1 MAQVL
6 QNFTPRLLTQNI
18 WRRLGIFDKSAAGF
32 DYFTATPRH
41 NVRGY
46 LGRVQLSSVGYLRT
60 LTFRLVRNKFTVDG
74 LNASPPGPN
83 QGET

>member
-1 MAQVL
+1 MDLVL
-6 QNFTPRLLTQNI
+6 QDFTPRLLTQNI

-32 DYFTATPRH
+32 DYLTATPSAQPSR
-41 NVRGY
+41 
-46 LGRVQLSSVGYLRT
+46 LPGRVQLGSVGYLRT

-83 QGET
+83 QG

>member
-6 QNFTPRLLTQNI
+6 QDFTPRLLTQNI

-32 DYFTATPRH
+32 TATPSAQRA
-41 NVRGY
+41 R
-46 LGRVQLSSVGYLRT
+46 LPGRVQLSSVGYLRT

-83 QGET
+83 QG